1 VRSFHK
7 RLQLLLFKF
16 SVNSIEQTSIE
27 IAQFISSFV
36 YFDSSFRIFAL
47 QRSVEEE
54 NFYLAG
60 IITTNN
66 REDHKTEEKANRFG
80 TSGPNFGTLFSAVK
94 AATTAVII
102 IT

>member
-1 VRSFHK
+1 
-7 RLQLLLFKF
+7 
-16 SVNSIEQTSIE
+16 
-27 IAQFISSFV
+27 
-36 YFDSSFRIFAL
+36 
-47 QRSVEEE
+47 
-54 NFYLAG
+54 LAG